1 MTVKGCMAKIRGLM
15 QLEQLQTINPLL
27 LAKNSEQIK
36 GSLSLDSLARL
47 EDILLDNRG
56 QVQYSLS
63 FDFDASGICLIKSDI
78 DTAVLLQCQ
87 RCLKSVI
94 IEIQKNSVLG
104 VYKDSDE
111 FKKLE
116 DNYEPFQL
124 DEEFILVEKLI
135 EDELLLAIPL
145 VPLHSNKKCIGE
157 DVLKAFNVNNKMNSF
172 SALAK
177 LKDSKV

>member
-1 MTVKGCMAKIRGLM
+1 MAKIRGLM
-15 QLEQLQTINPLL
+15 QPEQPQSINPLR
-27 LAKNSEQIK
+27 LAKNKEQIK

-47 EDILLDNRG
+47 EDILLDNHG

-63 FDFDASGICLIKSDI
+63 FDFDASGICLIKSYI
-78 DTAVLLQCQ
+78 DTAVVLQCQ

-94 IEIQKNSVLG
+94 IEIQKSSILG
-104 VYKDSDE
+104 AYKDSDE
-111 FKKLE
+111 FEKLE
-116 DNYEPFQL
+116 DNYEPCQL
-124 DEEFILVEKLI
+124 DEEFILVKKLV

-145 VPLHSNKKCIGE
+145 IPLHSDKKCIEE
-157 DVLKAFNVNNKMNSF
+157 DALKALNVNNKMNSF

>member
-36 GSLSLDSLARL
+36 GSRL

-177 LKDSKV
+177 LKNSKVQR

>member
-1 MTVKGCMAKIRGLM
+1 MAKIRGLM
-15 QLEQLQTINPLL
+15 QPEQPQSINPLR
-27 LAKNSEQIK
+27 LAKNKEQIK

-47 EDILLDNRG
+47 EDILLDNHG

-63 FDFDASGICLIKSDI
+63 FDFDASGICLIKSYI

-94 IEIQKNSVLG
+94 IEIQKSSVLG
-104 VYKDSDE
+104 TYKDSDE

-116 DNYEPFQL
+116 DNYEPCQL
-124 DEEFILVEKLI
+124 DEEFILVEKLV
-135 EDELLLAIPL
+135 EDELLLAMPL
-145 VPLHSNKKCIGE
+145 IPLHSNKKCIGQ
-157 DVLKAFNVNNKMNSF
+157 DALKALNVNNKMNSF